1 MTGTAELR
9 KPEIFDMALNDHMGE
24 TGDDT
29 ARVLAEHKRGAEQK
43 K

>member
-9 KPEIFDMALNDHMGE
+9 KPEIFDMALNDHMEE
-24 TGDDT
+24 TRDET
-29 ARVLAEHKRGAEQK
+29 ARVLAEHKQTAEQK